1 MYDQQGIKA
10 LISRVE
16 PATRL
21 LSWFYQLNIALL
33 TDYHHDRIKGDME
46 RVVMHY
52 RVSLNSYNINAQGDY
67 KAMIV
72 IKQNPNGVV
81 CTSAYLCSERKLVFS
96 WLREG

>member
-1 MYDQQGIKA
+1 M
-10 LISRVE
+10 
-16 PATRL
+16 
-21 LSWFYQLNIALL
+21 
-33 TDYHHDRIKGDME
+33 DYHHDRIKGDME